1 MKVGAPG
8 SLGLRKTILLVV
20 SGRIGATCWPMPL
33 VCCMVATKWKAGVR
47 YILVCFVI
55 LKNFANFATRFY
67 QAVRDEDPE
76 EFEPLPPGIE
86 GVDSA

>member
-1 MKVGAPG
+1 MLIPSRFGLKY
-8 SLGLRKTILLVV
+8 SLGAASTA
-20 SGRIGATCWPMPL
+20 SGMLHGGHE
-33 VCCMVATKWKAGVR
+33 VESGVR